1 MQTKIISLIIAT
13 YNAEATLE
21 RCLKS
26 IISQKTHEIELLI
39 IDGQSKDQTCNII
52 RKYSS
57 YIDYFI
63 SEPDKGIYDAWNKG
77 VKKSKGQWIMF
88 LGADDILVPDCF
100 SYYLSYINSNE
111 LSFIDIITAKANVV
125 NHHQKL
131 LYIYGEP
138 YSWNIFKYR
147 MNISHGSSLHNRELF
162 QEIGYFDINLKIC
175 ADYEFL
181 LRKKMRTQ
189 YCDKVMIYM
198 EYGGVSNTIKG
209 VIDAYRARKKQRSI
223 PTIINILVVIRG
235 VLSFYLRKFNIC
247 FCKK

>member
-1 MQTKIISLIIAT
+1 
-13 YNAEATLE
+13 
-21 RCLKS
+21 
-26 IISQKTHEIELLI
+26 
-39 IDGQSKDQTCNII
+39 
-52 RKYSS
+52 
-57 YIDYFI
+57 
-63 SEPDKGIYDAWNKG
+63 
-77 VKKSKGQWIMF
+77 
-88 LGADDILVPDCF
+88 
-100 SYYLSYINSNE
+100 
-111 LSFIDIITAKANVV
+111 
-125 NHHQKL
+125 
-131 LYIYGEP
+131 
-138 YSWNIFKYR
+138 

-181 LRKKMRTQ
+181 LRKKMKTQ